1 MNFVALR
8 LCVTKTLM
16 IFLFSFIFVS
26 CSPYKRL
33 AYDFVNKSKGAS
45 VAFYV
50 PDDLQKTN
58 LRDDCD
64 IESDEF
70 AEMDENQI
78 IDIVNSRI
86 KILNEI
92 DDEIFL
98 DVMIASFEE
107 TLNDY
112 DLNLQYWE
120 DGDSKPDS
128 LHWVVDL
135 SHMEIQEVLTHQYV
149 SCGMDGNYELIPLTR
164 INVASWFEVLN
175 DEKSMMV
182 FTEHNY
188 DDYIADCYY
197 TMDSVNNVVA
207 NVEFQSVDINGFYSF
222 AVALGK
228 LYAGYIYDFFM
239 NEYVSKE
246 MMKNGKEYSVDDNYM
261 RYDPYEMYIY
271 YTVGDRAIIIEN

>member
-1 MNFVALR
+1 MR
-8 LCVTKTLM
+8 TLL
-16 IFLFSFIFVS
+16 FLLLLTLVS
-26 CSPYKRL
+26 CASHKDV

-50 PDDLQKTN
+50 PDDLLKTN
-58 LRDDCD
+58 LRNDCD
-64 IESDEF
+64 IESEEF
-70 AEMDENQI
+70 AELDETQI
-78 IDIVNSRI
+78 RDAINSRI
-86 KILNEI
+86 KILNKI
-92 DDEIFL
+92 DDDIFL
-98 DVMIASFEE
+98 NVMIASFEE

-112 DLNLQYWE
+112 DLELKYWE
-120 DGDSKPDS
+120 DSGNKPDS
-128 LHWVVDL
+128 LHWIVDL
-135 SHMEIQEVLTHQYV
+135 SHIEIQEILTHQYV

-175 DEKSMMV
+175 DEKSALV

-197 TMDSVNNVVA
+197 TMDSVNNVIA
-207 NVEFQSVDINGFYSF
+207 NVEFQSVNIDGFYNF
-222 AVALGK
+222 AVVLGK

-246 MMKNGKEYSVDDNYM
+246 MMKKGKEYSIEDNYM

-271 YTVGDRAIIIEN
+271 YTVGDRVIEIEK